1 MGRRQSFMTKKK
13 KDTIILK
20 LDNGKT
26 IEILSIEKSLDPE
39 DEKYNKV
46 FDDYAKISSDIPE
59 A

>member
-1 MGRRQSFMTKKK
+1 MTKKK

>member
-1 MGRRQSFMTKKK
+1 MNKKK
-13 KDTIILK
+13 KDKLILQ

-26 IEILSIEKSLDPE
+26 IEILSVENSLDTE

-46 FDDYAKISSDIPE
+46 FDDYAKISADIPK